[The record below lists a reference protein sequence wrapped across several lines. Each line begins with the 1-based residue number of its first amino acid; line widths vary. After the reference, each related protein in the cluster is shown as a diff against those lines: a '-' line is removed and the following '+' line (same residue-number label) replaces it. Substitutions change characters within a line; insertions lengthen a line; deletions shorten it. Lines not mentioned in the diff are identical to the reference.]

1 MCGLLTGV
9 KWRGVSERKKSP
21 DIYPSFFL
29 DLTDVSEERLE
40 TGQSVFILAVIGSD
54 SNNYVFGLAS
64 HLSRHVEASSPHQMS
79 EMPSCVWGPGHQPV
93 MDVCCSNSQM
103 NGF

>member
-1 MCGLLTGV
+1 M
-9 KWRGVSERKKSP
+9 KERTE
-21 DIYPSFFL
+21 SFFL
-29 DLTDVSEERLE
+29 ALTDVSEERLE

-79 EMPSCVWGPGHQPV
+79 EMPSCVGAWSPV
-93 MDVCCSNSQM
+93 MDVCSNSQM

>member
-1 MCGLLTGV
+1 M
-9 KWRGVSERKKSP
+9 KERKEYLF
-21 DIYPSFFL
+21 IYL
-29 DLTDVSEERLE
+29 ALTDVLEERLE

-79 EMPSCVWGPGHQPV
+79 EMPSCVGAWSPV
-93 MDVCCSNSQM
+93 MDVCSNSQM

>member
-1 MCGLLTGV
+1 M
-9 KWRGVSERKKSP
+9 KERKDSF
-21 DIYPSFFL
+21 YPSFFL
-29 DLTDVSEERLE
+29 ALTDVSEERLE

-64 HLSRHVEASSPHQMS
+64 HLSHHVEASSPHQMS
-79 EMPSCVWGPGHQPV
+79 EMPSCVSGPGHQPG
-93 MDVCCSNSQM
+93 MDVCSNSQM

>member
-1 MCGLLTGV
+1 M
-9 KWRGVSERKKSP
+9 KERRV

-29 DLTDVSEERLE
+29 VLTDVSEERLE

-79 EMPSCVWGPGHQPV
+79 EMPSCVGAWSLASDGCVLQLSDEWILEFAKTLKAYLEEV
-93 MDVCCSNSQM
+93 K
-103 NGF
+103 